1 MGDNTLELDLLLKAQ
16 LDGVDKELFDS
27 LERSAKK
34 TAQQINKAFNFGK
47 VVAGIRLIQ
56 SSFSGLTNA
65 VTKMTKLTA
74 NLVTTSVKG
83 FASIAGAIL
92 GVTTKVSGLNSI
104 LNDIKAGFTGLAS
117 SISSAISA
125 IDFKGLIKESIELSS
140 GLTEVQ
146 NVIDVVFKD
155 GAKEINAFT
164 ENAVSQLGMTTLA
177 ARQFAGKF
185 GAALTTTGQST
196 DSILQMSKALTALTA
211 DIASFYDIEQDV
223 AAAKLF
229 SGVISGQTRP
239 MRELGVDMTKAS
251 LAEYALSKGIQT
263 AYKDMSAAEKQALR
277 FNYAMEKLNFVQ
289 GDYARTINSTAN
301 QMRLLKN
308 SLKELGSV
316 VGTIIN
322 AFFNPLLQVLNRVVV
337 AVTNVV
343 KTIASAMGID
353 WTLGTGSAGVSG
365 ISGVANAYDDLADSA
380 EDLADSEDEVA
391 KATGKASKEAKKALA
406 PFHKLN
412 ILQNKAAEDSTGKGA
427 GSGLGTIGDLADSA
441 ASAVAQKLPSI
452 QDMIKN
458 FFDWL
463 WGLDWEGWMDNVINK
478 INEFFSDL
486 PAKIQK
492 FFDDLQPW
500 IERIVNLFNQF
511 AEGVDWYKIGESVS
525 EVIEGIGRSIATA
538 FGTANWDSYGKA
550 FADFLNGLID
560 NAQMFTQWG
569 TAIGEGING
578 AFELIANAAANLHW
592 DTLGE
597 NLYRGLQAAFS
608 EIDPENIYS
617 AIYGVLSGVTTAINT
632 FFEELIADDTTKQ
645 KIADSISAMI
655 IAAADYLGSDSFAQ
669 LVDNIVSFLLDELG
683 RIEEKLDD
691 ADTKEKIKEGI
702 VTLINGVGELLS
714 ADEFNTLVEALYDI
728 VKTAIVEFF
737 KNKDIPIG
745 LKIVAAKELM
755 DITGLSDALGAVAS
769 ALGSIVMFTQVA
781 NLISN
786 IGSAAG
792 TAATGI
798 EDVAPAVEAVT
809 GDILSASGEVIAFA
823 DDCGTLETSLT
834 VLEDASETVFTAI
847 STSAEQ
853 LNTITVIS
861 ADLAAAIAAAIAIII
876 AAFADLYANTE
887 RFRTEIN
894 NIISGI
900 STTFSNQ
907 IQPIQDALSRLG
919 QAFSDVFTG
928 LQPLIDSAIQVLSGV
943 GEQLVA
949 IWNILKTI
957 LEPAFVALTETVSV
971 TIQGII
977 EIVSGA
983 IQIVI
988 GLINGFLNGDW
999 TTFINGVQTL
1009 FTGLID
1015 TLTAGFQG
1023 FIKMLEYLV
1032 TNFQAM
1038 WNTIW
1043 NNLKNLLIGIINEL
1057 TGKFKA
1063 FEQLL
1068 KAVFIALASAI
1079 IGKWNAVKSAV
1090 TGVINAITD
1099 KIEKLKEKI
1108 TGLIDK
1114 VKQLVE
1120 EWNPLKNFSL
1130 PSLGGGGGGDTPAG
1144 AHGMI
1149 IQPNKPQLAIVGD
1162 QTSGINVESPLS
1174 TMVEAFR
1181 TAAKDLTSAGF
1192 NGNITIPIYVD
1203 GVLTTQKVITASQ
1216 MHNYRSNGR

>member
-27 LERSAKK
+27 LEQSAKK
-34 TAQQINKAFNFGK
+34 TAQQINKAFNFVK

-56 SSFSGLTNA
+56 SSFSELTNA

-83 FASIAGAIL
+83 FASIAGEIL
-92 GVTTKVSGLNSI
+92 GVTTKVSGLSGI
-104 LNDIKAGFTGLAS
+104 LNGIKVGFTGLAS

-164 ENAVSQLGMTTLA
+164 ENAINQLGMTTLA

-185 GAALTTTGQST
+185 GAALTTTGQSS
-196 DSILQMSKALTALTA
+196 DSIIQMSKALTALTA

-301 QMRLLKN
+301 QMRLLMN

-380 EDLADSEDEVA
+380 EDLADSEDDVA

-412 ILQNKAAEDSTGKGA
+412 ILQNKAAKDSTGKGA
-427 GSGLGTIGDLADSA
+427 GSGLGTIGDLADNA

-538 FGTANWDSYGKA
+538 FATANWDSYGKA

-597 NLYRGLQAAFS
+597 NLYRGLQAAFN

-617 AIYGVLSGVTTAINT
+617 AIYGVLSGVTTAINK
-632 FFEELIADDTTKQ
+632 FFEELLADDATKQ

-655 IAAADYLGSDSFAQ
+655 IAAADYLGSDAFEQ
-669 LVDNIVSFLLDELG
+669 LVDNIVKFLLDELG

-714 ADEFNTLVEALYDI
+714 SDEFSTLVESLFET

-737 KNKDIPIG
+737 KDKDIPIG

-769 ALGSIVMFTQVA
+769 ALGSIIMFTQVA
-781 NLISN
+781 NLISS
-786 IGSAAG
+786 IGKAAG
-792 TAATGI
+792 TAA
-798 EDVAPAVEAVT
+798 PAVNGLVTPLEALSGIAEAVS
-809 GDILSASGEVIAFA
+809 SAFGSI
-823 DDCGTLETSLT
+823 GTAVEGFLGGITATS
-834 VLEDASETVFTAI
+834 
-847 STSAEQ
+847 
-853 LNTITVIS
+853 
-861 ADLAAAIAAAIAIII
+861 AAIAAAIVVIV

-900 STTFSNQ
+900 SETFSNQ

-928 LQPLIDSAIQVLSGV
+928 LQPLINSAIQVLSGV

-999 TTFINGVQTL
+999 TTFTNGIQTL
-1009 FTGLID
+1009 FTGLMD
-1015 TLTAGFQG
+1015 TMSAGFQG

-1043 NNLKNLLIGIINEL
+1043 NNIKNLVIGIITEL

-1068 KAVFIALASAI
+1068 KAVFIVLANEM
-1079 IGKWNAVKSAV
+1079 IGRWNVVKSVV

>member
-27 LERSAKK
+27 LEQSAKK

-47 VVAGIRLIQ
+47 VVAGIKLIQ

-65 VTKMTKLTA
+65 VVKMTRLTS

-92 GVTTKVSGLNSI
+92 GVTTKVSGLNGI
-104 LNDIKAGFTGLAS
+104 LNGIKAGFTGLAS
-117 SISSAISA
+117 SISSAIST
-125 IDFKGLIKESIELSS
+125 IDFKGLIKESIDLSS

-164 ENAVSQLGMTTLA
+164 ENAISQLGMITLA

-196 DSILQMSKALTALTA
+196 DSVIQMSKALTALTA

-229 SGVISGQTRP
+229 SGVISGQIKP

-301 QMRLLKN
+301 QMRLLRN

-365 ISGVANAYDDLADSA
+365 ISGVASAYDDLADSA
-380 EDLADSEDEVA
+380 EDLADAEDDVA
-391 KATGKASKEAKKALA
+391 KSTGKASKEAKKALA

-412 ILQNKAAEDSTGKGA
+412 VLQNKTAEDSTGKGA
-427 GSGLGTIGDLADSA
+427 GGSLGNIGDLADSA
-441 ASAVAQKLPSI
+441 ASAVAQNLPSI
-452 QDMIKN
+452 RDMIKN

-463 WGLDWEGWMDNVINK
+463 WGLDWEGWMDKVINK

-511 AEGVDWYKIGESVS
+511 VEGVNWYKIGESVS

-538 FGTANWDSYGKA
+538 FATAHWDSYGKA

-560 NAQMFTQWG
+560 NTQMFEQWG
-569 TAIGEGING
+569 KAIGEGING
-578 AFELIANAAANLHW
+578 AFEFIATAAANLHW

-608 EIDPENIYS
+608 EIEPENIYN
-617 AIYGVLSGVTTAINT
+617 AIYGVLSGVTTAINK
-632 FFEELIADDTTKQ
+632 FFEELIADDATKK

-655 IAAADYLGSDSFAQ
+655 IAAADYLGSDEFEQ
-669 LVDNIVSFLLDELG
+669 LVDNVVNFLLDELG
-683 RIEEKLDD
+683 RIEENLDD
-691 ADTKEKIKEGI
+691 ADTKEKIKKGI
-702 VTLINGVGELLS
+702 VALLNGVGEILS
-714 ADEFNTLVEALYDI
+714 SDEFNTLVQAIYDI

-769 ALGSIVMFTQVA
+769 ALGDIIMFTQVS

-792 TAATGI
+792 TAAQAVSGLVTPLETLSGI
-798 EDVAPAVEAVT
+798 AEAVSSAFGSIGTAVE
-809 GDILSASGEVIAFA
+809 GFLSGI
-823 DDCGTLETSLT
+823 
-834 VLEDASETVFTAI
+834 TA
-847 STSAEQ
+847 AG
-853 LNTITVIS
+853 
-861 ADLAAAIAAAIAIII
+861 AAIAAAIVIII

-894 NIISGI
+894 NILSGI

-919 QAFSDVFTG
+919 QAFSDVFMG
-928 LQPLIDSAIQVLSGV
+928 LQPLVDTAIQVLSGI
-943 GEQLVA
+943 GEQLIA
-949 IWNILKTI
+949 IWNILKTV
-957 LEPAFVALTETVSV
+957 LEPAFIALTATVSTTV
-971 TIQGII
+971 QGII
-977 EIVSGA
+977 EIVSGV
-983 IQIVI
+983 IQIII

-1023 FIKMLEYLV
+1023 FIKMLEYLI

-1043 NNLKNLLIGIINEL
+1043 NNLKNLVIGILNEL
-1057 TGKFKA
+1057 TGKFKV
-1063 FEQLL
+1063 FKQLL
-1068 KAVFIALASAI
+1068 KTVFIVLANDIQS
-1079 IGKWNAVKSAV
+1079 KWNVLKGAVI
-1090 TGVINAITD
+1090 GVINAIVD
-1099 KIEKLKEKI
+1099 KVEKLKEKI
-1108 TGLIDK
+1108 TGLIEK
-1114 VKQLVE
+1114 VKQLVD
-1120 EWNPLKNFSL
+1120 EWNPLNNFSL
-1130 PSLGGGGGGDTPAG
+1130 PSTSSASNNTPAG